1 MTWSWA
7 GEDKGLQGGGYLIG
21 RRTGG
26 QEEGDA
32 SVPTPHRPHPA
43 STPPPAPTGMKALP
57 RRSHSGRPLR
67 SPYISRYLRT
77 AQGNAPEGV
86 HYAIVGAFEVIVEA
100 GIFYC

>member
-32 SVPTPHRPHPA
+32 SVPTP
-43 STPPPAPTGMKALP
+43 APTGMKALP
-57 RRSHSGRPLR
+57 RRTHSGRPQG